1 MLETLAGRLK
11 WERTG
16 DGIRVEIPARRSNP
30 LLTQVAW
37 LFFLSGPALLFV
49 GIPDKGTT
57 AFDLL
62 FVWVFL
68 ITGLLSTIVRILWE
82 FAGKTI
88 LTIDPNRMVLCSR
101 IMELDLKRRSYAN
114 ENVRLMR
121 FVPAVTLFWSK
132 RPSGIWF
139 IENNA
144 LRKFAKAITPAEAS
158 VLIDKMLGV
167 YRFELDT
174 TAQDTG
180 PS

>member
-16 DGIRVEIPARRSNP
+16 DGIRVEIPARGSDP
-30 LLTQVAW
+30 VLSQVAW
-37 LFFLSGPALLFV
+37 FFLFAGPALLFV
-49 GIPDKGTT
+49 GIRDKGTT
-57 AFDLL
+57 AFEQR

-68 ITGLLSTIVRILWE
+68 IAGLLSTIVRILWE
-82 FAGKTI
+82 FTGKTI
-88 LTIDPNRMVLCSR
+88 LTIDTNRMVLCSR

-114 ENVRLMR
+114 ESVRLMR
-121 FVPAVTLFWSK
+121 FVPAVTRFWSK
-132 RPSGIWF
+132 QPSGVWF

-144 LRKFAKAITPAEAS
+144 LRKFAKAITPVEAS

-174 TAQDTG
+174 TAQDNN